1 MPGNWA
7 AHAESAGEVSP
18 QLGSPTL
25 LPWGPTKGVK
35 KKKAVTPPLQYWG
48 GGGGGEKPLAFLS
61 HFKQR
66 ARKRPGRL
74 DICWQVEPVP

>member
-48 GGGGGEKPLAFLS
+48 GGGVVKSL
-61 HFKQR
+61 
-66 ARKRPGRL
+66 
-74 DICWQVEPVP
+74 